1 MTGKKA
7 VIALGGN
14 AFLEKDQKGTFE
26 EQIKNVNK
34 GSKEIVKLIKKGWQV
49 VITHGNGPQVGAIL
63 MQQDATKEVP
73 EMPMYICGA
82 ESQGLMGYM
91 LCESL
96 GNELRKNGIKKDV
109 VTFLTRVVVDKNDH
123 AFKNPTKPV
132 GSSYKTKNGLPK
144 DWTVKE
150 TFRGFRRV
158 VPSPDP
164 KEIIEAE
171 TIKRTVPNAIVV
183 ACGGGGIPV
192 FRKGK
197 KILGVD
203 AVIDKDKASELLA
216 RNIGADTL
224 IILTDIKSLYLNWRK
239 ENEQKLGTITLQ
251 EAKKYYKEGHFLS
264 GSMGPK
270 IEASINFLEN
280 GGKRV
285 VICLFEDLEK
295 ALEEKAGS
303 MIKN

>member
-1 MTGKKA
+1 MKKV

-14 AFLEKDQKGTFE
+14 AFLEKGQRGTFE
-26 EQIKNVNK
+26 EQLKNIDK
-34 GSKEIVKLIKKGWQV
+34 ASKEIVKLIKKGWKI

-63 MQQDATKEVP
+63 IQQSATKEVP
-73 EMPMYICGA
+73 EMPMYVCGA

-96 GNELRKNGIKKDV
+96 GNDLQKNGIKKNI
-109 VTFLTRVVVDKNDH
+109 VTFLTRIVVDKNDPD
-123 AFKNPTKPV
+123 FKDPTKPI
-132 GSSYKTKNGLPK
+132 GPSYKSPDGLPK
-144 DWTVKE
+144 DWIVKK

-158 VPSPDP
+158 VPSPEP

-171 TIKRTVPNAIVV
+171 TIKETVPNAIVV

-197 KILGVD
+197 EILGVD

-224 IILTDIKSLYLNWRK
+224 IILTDINSLYLNWRK
-239 ENEQKLGTITLQ
+239 KNEQKLDTITLA
-251 EAKKYYKEGHFLS
+251 EAKKYYKEGHFLP

-270 IEASINFLEN
+270 IEASIKFLEN

-285 VICLFEDLEK
+285 VICLFEDMEK